1 MVPFNKAGGVFSLLF
16 QEPPNKRK
24 EFFMQPQTHEWMF
37 YEFMWRIQGQ
47 GRPLPLPWWV
57 QQYFRRWTDV
67 FDGGLFDTKEGAFA
81 SNANYRYWNMIGV
94 KDAPQECLVG
104 QAGEIEPVYD
114 EYALSFFLFDPA
126 TRQLDFPQFP
136 AAGVAAPL
144 RQRMDNGYLP
154 IIVTTWQSRFGCEVE
169 EKALAT
175 TVGVDQKAAVFARFK
190 LRRTGN
196 APTTLWFG
204 VVVSPAGPT
213 GFQRHDRA
221 GRYAADRR
229 LTFMQYLPAEQRLLI
244 NSSNGPLFDQAPA
257 SFGTYGNGN
266 SYDPQF
272 YIDQSPFRQLAT
284 TGTLNGWNI
293 ATDNI
298 AGICSGAFVW
308 PVNLTPA
315 NPNFALDVRLPVDDF
330 RGAGDI
336 ATLRA
341 ANADTLDNA
350 NRAWWTNK
358 LDATGLQ
365 ATLPPLVAH
374 LWNLFRT
381 CRSNLLI
388 LADDGQ
394 IHPGPTIYDEFWI
407 RDSSVEAIACA
418 LVGDQNLAQR
428 QLGYWHPSLFNFGY
442 EQSDG
447 VSLHGFF
454 GGTHEKNDR
463 EWDSNGEALWAFGRF
478 DRILGSAV
486 NFGRGLFTPY
496 IIEGARWIRDNRT
509 QFGLLPSGWS
519 AEHIGDKGEPHFWD
533 DFWSLAGLWEAARL
547 AQRIGA
553 AEADEIWR
561 AYDSLRDATANSIR
575 WVLDQQRQRGFWETF
590 IPTGPGD
597 VGRLDSTMIGV
608 LAYFHPCRLYDGAKL
623 GADIDSAARMTLET
637 IWGRFM
643 DGGFRHD
650 SAWNCYG
657 PYLTLQL
664 AHSFLLLGDVTRMD
678 QCLQWLVG
686 NAGYSTVSRENSP
699 TPWQVVL
706 GAWNEQHCY
715 PISKDFREMP
725 DRFWYMG
732 DIPHGWACAEFMTL
746 VRDILFFE
754 ADEDGDAKIFLAPGV
769 MPHWLGEGE
778 STGATSAPTVFGQNF
793 GYRLTHRQSA
803 RRVEINITQPS
814 PANVRLI
821 YPCRFGSGVQSA
833 IADGNPVPVSGRDVQ
848 LPPGTATATI
858 QYNA

>member
-1 MVPFNKAGGVFSLLF
+1 
-16 QEPPNKRK
+16 
-24 EFFMQPQTHEWMF
+24 MQPQTHEWMF
-37 YEFMWRIQGQ
+37 YEFMWRIQGRD
-47 GRPLPLPWWV
+47 RPLPLPWWV
-57 QQYFRRWTDV
+57 QQYFRSWTDV
-67 FDGGLFDTKEGAFA
+67 FDDGLFNTREGAFA

-136 AAGVAAPL
+136 APGVGAPL
-144 RQRMDNGYLP
+144 RQRLDNGYLP
-154 IIVTTWQSRFGCEVE
+154 VIITTWQSRFHCEVE
-169 EKALAT
+169 ETALAT
-175 TVGVDQKAAVFARFK
+175 TVGVDQKAAVFTRFK
-190 LRRTGN
+190 LRRTGSTP
-196 APTTLWFG
+196 ASLMFG
-204 VVVSPAGPT
+204 VAISATGPT

-221 GRYAADRR
+221 GRYFYDRR
-229 LTFMQYLPAEQRLLI
+229 LTFLQYLPAEQRVKV
-244 NSSNGPLFDQAPA
+244 NSSNGPLFDQSPA
-257 SFGTYGNGN
+257 SFGIYGNG
-266 SYDPQF
+266 SSFDPEF
-272 YIDQSPFRQLAT
+272 YIDQSPFCHLAT
-284 TGTLNGWNI
+284 TGSLNGFDI
-293 ATDNI
+293 AVDNI
-298 AGICSGAFVW
+298 AGLCSGAFLW
-308 PVNLTPA
+308 PVNLSAA
-315 NPNFALDVRLPVDDF
+315 NPDFALNVRLPVDDF
-330 RGAGDI
+330 RGASDL
-336 ATLRA
+336 AMLRA
-341 ANADTLDNA
+341 ADIDVLDTE

-358 LDATGLQ
+358 LDVSGLQ
-365 ATLPPLVAH
+365 ATLPTRVSH
-374 LWNLFRT
+374 LWDLFRT

-418 LVGDQNLAQR
+418 LVGDKNLAQR
-428 QLGYWHPSLFNFGY
+428 QLGYWHPSYFNFDYGY
-442 EQSDG
+442 SES

-454 GGTHEKNDR
+454 GSTHEKNDR

-478 DRILGSAV
+478 DRILGDTA

-496 IIEGARWIRDNRT
+496 IIEGTRWIRDNRT

-519 AEHIGDKGEPHFWD
+519 AEHIGDKDKPHYWD
-533 DFWSLAGLWEAARL
+533 DFWGIAGLWEAARL

-553 AEADEIWR
+553 SEADEIWR

-575 WVLDQQRQRGFWETF
+575 WVLDQQHQRGFWETF

-597 VGRLDSTMIGV
+597 VGRLDSTIIGA
-608 LAYFHPCRLYDGAKL
+608 LAYFHPCRLYEGAKL
-623 GADIDSAARMTLET
+623 GSDIDFAARMTLET
-637 IWGRFM
+637 IWGKFM

-664 AHSFLLLGDVTRMD
+664 AHSFLLIGDVVRMD

-715 PISKDFREMP
+715 PISKDFSEVP
-725 DRFWYMG
+725 NRFWYMG
-732 DIPHGWACAEFMTL
+732 DIPHGWACAELLTL
-746 VRDILFFE
+746 LRDILFFE
-754 ADEDGDAKIFLAPGV
+754 VNEDGDAHLYVAPGV

-778 STGATSAPTVFGQNF
+778 SVGAASAPTVFGQNF
-793 GYRLTHRQSA
+793 GYRLTHRLGA
-803 RRVEINITQPS
+803 RRIEISIAQS
-814 PANVRLI
+814 PPAHVRFV

-833 IADGNPVPVSGRDVQ
+833 TANGNPATVSGRDVQ
-848 LPPGTATATI
+848 LPSGTTSAII
-858 QYNA
+858 QYLA